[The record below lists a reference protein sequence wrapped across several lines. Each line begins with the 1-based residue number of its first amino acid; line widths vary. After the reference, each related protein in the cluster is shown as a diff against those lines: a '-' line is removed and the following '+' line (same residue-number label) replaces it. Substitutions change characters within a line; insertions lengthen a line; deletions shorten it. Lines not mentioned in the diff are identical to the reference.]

1 MGVQPRATRPF
12 YQNGSKPALNRI
24 LKYVVTHEV
33 VVTAADELVGALG
46 STKAEDRDGGAS
58 ETASKR
64 HNRQRGSTTL
74 AERTLGR

>member
-1 MGVQPRATRPF
+1 M
-12 YQNGSKPALNRI
+12 
-24 LKYVVTHEV
+24 VTHEV
-33 VVTAADELVGALG
+33 VVTAADGLVGALG